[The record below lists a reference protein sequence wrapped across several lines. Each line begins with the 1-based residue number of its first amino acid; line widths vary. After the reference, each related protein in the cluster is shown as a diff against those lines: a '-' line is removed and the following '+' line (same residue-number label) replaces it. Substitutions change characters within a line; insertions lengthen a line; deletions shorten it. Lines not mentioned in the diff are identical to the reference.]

1 MSISTMPRSATQ
13 ATEPLAVTI
22 KSKRVLS
29 IDLLRGTVMII
40 MALDHVRDYFHQS
53 AFLFSPT
60 DLSRTSVPVFF
71 TRWITHFCAPIFVFL
86 AGISAYLYGS
96 KISKAALSVYLFRRG
111 IWLVFA
117 ELFIVTLEWT
127 FNPTYPVFNFQVIWA
142 IGISMIVL
150 SVLIRFNG
158 RVILVIG
165 LLLIAGHNLLD
176 GIHVTGKGLSSL
188 LWDMLHE
195 DGDFR
200 IGRFTLLIHYPVLP
214 WIGIMA
220 MGYYF
225 GSLYSPGFDA
235 TMRKKILLV
244 LGSGA
249 VILFI
254 LLRSLNL
261 YGDPAPWS
269 IQEDTV
275 FTLLSVLNVTKYP
288 PSLLYC
294 LMTLGPALIFLA
306 LAEVSLNAFTAKVT
320 VFGRVPMFYYLAHI
334 FLIHLLAI
342 GGAMISGHKASDMIL
357 TNRVNRM
364 SGLKGYGFDVLTVYL
379 VWMGLIVAL
388 YPLCRRFDRY
398 KRANQ
403 SSKRWLSYL

>member
-1 MSISTMPRSATQ
+1 MSTSTLTHPIAQVGKSL
-13 ATEPLAVTI
+13 PPTI
-22 KSKRVLS
+22 KSKRIHSV
-29 IDLLRGTVMII
+29 DLLRGTVMII

-60 DLSRTSVPVFF
+60 DLSRTSIPLFF
-71 TRWITHFCAPIFVFL
+71 TRWITHFCAPVFVFL
-86 AGISAYLYGS
+86 AGISAFLYGS
-96 KISKAALSVYLFRRG
+96 KKSKAALSVYLFTRG
-111 IWLVFA
+111 LWLVFA
-117 ELFIVTLEWT
+117 ELFIITLEWT

-142 IGISMIVL
+142 IGVSMIVL
-150 SVLIRFNG
+150 SVLIRFNW
-158 RVILVIG
+158 RIILVAG

-176 GIHVTGKGLSSL
+176 SIHVPGKGLSSL

-195 DGDFR
+195 DGDFS

-220 MGYYF
+220 TGYYF
-225 GSLYSPGFDA
+225 GSLYSPGYDA
-235 TMRKKILLV
+235 KMRKRTLLV
-244 LGSGA
+244 LGSGSI
-249 VILFI
+249 ILFI

-269 IQEDTV
+269 VQQDPG
-275 FTLLSVLNVTKYP
+275 FTLLSFLNVTKYP

-294 LMTLGPALIFLA
+294 LMTLGPAMIFLA
-306 LAEVSLNAFTAKVT
+306 LAEMPLNAFTKKVT

-342 GGAMISGHKASDMIL
+342 GGVMISGYKASDMIL
-357 TNRVNRM
+357 ANRVNRM
-364 SGLKGYGFDVLTVYL
+364 PGLKGYGFDLQTVYL
-379 VWMGLIVAL
+379 VWFGLIIAL

-403 SSKRWLSYL
+403 SSKWWLSYL